1 MHLIAQI
8 RPLTGCRCFW
18 LCQYKKEAR
27 SVFSFQQRS
36 QKGHKMSEVKPVLL
50 RLRASTIEMLKAELE
65 LSAHRSQSSLADEL
79 LVRQLESIQR
89 SRHIQTTMDHQAGRG

>member
-1 MHLIAQI
+1 MTQI
-8 RPLTGCRCFW
+8 
-18 LCQYKKEAR
+18 
-27 SVFSFQQRS
+27 
-36 QKGHKMSEVKPVLL
+36 KPVLL

-89 SRHIQTTMDHQAGRG
+89 SRHIQTTMDHHAGRG